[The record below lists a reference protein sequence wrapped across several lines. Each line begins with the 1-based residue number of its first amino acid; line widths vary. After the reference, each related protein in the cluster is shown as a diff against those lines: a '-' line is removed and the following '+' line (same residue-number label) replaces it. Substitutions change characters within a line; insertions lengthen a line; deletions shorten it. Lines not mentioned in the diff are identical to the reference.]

1 MDPATDEAVTV
12 EVGTRTMERR
22 GRKEVVRKLAEA
34 WAGSQMHK
42 ELFGRAEGAGK
53 GLKLPV
59 RSGAGS
65 SGFVCFM
72 RRFYALWMRVTL
84 FKLREPQVT
93 MTQFSNAVFVPLIFG
108 AVYWRMSNDVSA
120 LGDHV
125 AAISLTVLMQSFL
138 AFDQLTLFPKG

>member
-1 MDPATDEAVTV
+1 MS
-12 EVGTRTMERR
+12 R
-22 GRKEVVRKLAEA
+22 
-34 WAGSQMHK
+34 
-42 ELFGRAEGAGK
+42 
-53 GLKLPV
+53 PV
-59 RSGAGS
+59 GAGS